1 MEAIMNNIWQ
11 SIRSDFAAF
20 VQRAFREL
28 KGERLVMAP
37 YIEYLCDTIAD
48 RSRRHI
54 INLPPRH
61 LKTMIGSICLSAWTL
76 GRNPRAKVMVLAGS
90 EELAEEI
97 SRQVRH
103 LMRTE
108 WFMKAFPT
116 TRLSKSKSRAMDF
129 ATTAGGGL
137 FAASIHSNVTGF
149 GGNLVIVDDPVGI
162 GDAANLDKLNKINEK
177 FQNEVLSR
185 LDNHRTGWV
194 LIIMQRLH
202 EEDLCG
208 YVLQQGGWTRTVLPL
223 IAPRTKT
230 FELGF
235 GKWKREKGEVLRPDA
250 FSKQEIKRLQK
261 GSNFQLLWQQNPLGN
276 SFKAVKRRHFGTF
289 EQPPDVGVVLSVDT
303 SLIAGEDSSFNVV
316 QAWCGDG
323 KNYFLIDQWRD
334 QCGYERLRKRTL
346 KMASRHRPAAILVER
361 TGNGAALI
369 DELRHRHRTI
379 AIVPDGTKLDR
390 FRRVCRLIYSGKV
403 LLKKEAPWLEEL
415 LDELTHFPLAPTD
428 DQMDTLTQ
436 SLAWLSENPALAKP
450 PARAICAN
458 GGPPVRTDGRGLLRG
473 PGMVC
478 GLNSNHAPNGPFIQ
492 AKAWVEFGEAP
503 YRR

>member
-1 MEAIMNNIWQ
+1 MTIFQ
-11 SIRSDFAAF
+11 SIRTDFAAF
-20 VQRAFREL
+20 VQRAYRHL
-28 KGERLVMAP
+28 KGERLVMHP
-37 YIEYLCDTIAD
+37 YIEYLCGTIAD
-48 RSRRHI
+48 CSPRHI

-61 LKTMIGSICLSAWTL
+61 LKTTIGSICLSAWTL
-76 GRNPRAKVMVLAGS
+76 GHNPRSKVMVHAGS

-97 SRQVRH
+97 SRPVRD
-103 LMRTE
+103 LMRTD

-116 TRLSKSKSRAMDF
+116 TRLSTTKSRKMDF

-149 GGNLVIVDDPVGI
+149 GGDLVIVDDPVGI
-162 GDAANLDKLNKINEK
+162 GDAANLDKLNKVNEN

-185 LDNHRTGWV
+185 LDNQRTGRV

-202 EEDLCG
+202 EDDLCG

-230 FELGF
+230 FDLGF
-235 GKWKREKGEVLRPDA
+235 GKWKRKKGEVLRPDA

-276 SFKAVKRRHFGTF
+276 SFKAVKRKHFGTF
-289 EQPPDVGVVLSVDT
+289 EQQPDVGVVMSVDT
-303 SLIAGEDSSFNVV
+303 SLVAGEDSSFNVV
-316 QAWCGDG
+316 QAWCRDG
-323 KNYFLIDQWRD
+323 NNYCLIDQWRE
-334 QCGYERLRKRTL
+334 QCGYERLRSRTL
-346 KMASRHRPAAILVER
+346 AKASKHRPAAILVER

-369 DELRHRHRTI
+369 DELRNRYRTI
-379 AIVPDGTKLDR
+379 AIVPNGTKLDR

-403 LLKKEAPWLEEL
+403 LLKKDAPWLEEL

-450 PARAICAN
+450 PARAVCAD

>member
-1 MEAIMNNIWQ
+1 MEAIMNNISQ
-11 SIRSDFAAF
+11 SIRTDFVAF
-20 VQRAFREL
+20 VQRAFRQL
-28 KGERLVMAP
+28 KGERLVMDP
-37 YIEYLCDTIAD
+37 YIEYLCETIAD

-61 LKTMIGSICLSAWTL
+61 LKTTIGSICLSAWTL
-76 GRNPRAKVMVLAGS
+76 GRNPHTKVMVLAGS

-97 SRQVRH
+97 SRPVRD

-116 TRLSKSKSRAMDF
+116 TRLSKSKSRKMDF

-149 GGNLVIVDDPVGI
+149 GGGLVIVDDPVGI
-162 GDAANLDKLNKINEK
+162 GDAVNLDKLNKINEK

-185 LDNHRTGWV
+185 LDNHRTGTV
-194 LIIMQRLH
+194 LIIMHRLQEH
-202 EEDLCG
+202 DLCG

-230 FELGF
+230 FDLGF
-235 GKWKREKGEVLRPDA
+235 RKWKRKKGEVLRPDA
-250 FSKQEIKRLQK
+250 FSKQDIRRLQK

-276 SFKAVKRRHFGTF
+276 SFKAVKRKHFGTF
-289 EQPPDVGVVLSVDT
+289 EQQPDVGVVLSIDT

-316 QAWCGDG
+316 QAWCRDG
-323 KNYFLIDQWRD
+323 KNYFVIDQWRD

-346 KMASRHRPAAILVER
+346 AMARRHRPAVILVER

-369 DELRHRHRTI
+369 DELHHRHRTI

-403 LLKKEAPWLEEL
+403 LLKKDAPWREEL
-415 LDELTHFPLAPTD
+415 LEELTHFPVAPTD
-428 DQMDTLTQ
+428 DQMDAATQ
-436 SLAWLSENPALAKP
+436 ALAWLSENPALAKP
-450 PARAICAN
+450 PARAVCAN
-458 GGPPVRTDGRGLLRG
+458 GGPPVPTDGKGLLRG

-492 AKAWVEFGEAP
+492 ARAWVEFGEAP